1 MVPCWPDAVADPAPH
16 PEPPATE
23 AALQTAALGLLER
36 NGVLAGLNLRE
47 VADEAG
53 VNRGL
58 VYHYFGTRR
67 DLLRSALRR
76 DVEQRLAD
84 FAPGLGLSAGA
95 RYERFLRTALGHRQA
110 IVLALLLVLDGDKGV
125 RMVPDPVGVRER
137 LDRDIDE
144 GGLPPDVDGIGV
156 HAAVA
161 SLVYGYTALRDRLAD
176 ELSVDAGDL
185 DERVASTVGRLVSRL
200 APDPAHA

>member
-1 MVPCWPDAVADPAPH
+1 MPSPTRPRTPNR
-16 PEPPATE
+16 PATE
-23 AALQTAALGLLER
+23 AALQTAALDLLER

-125 RMVPDPVGVRER
+125 RMVPDPDGVRER

-156 HAAVA
+156 HAALA

-176 ELSVDAGDL
+176 ELSVDPGDL
-185 DERVASTVGRLVSRL
+185 DERVASTVGRLVGRL
-200 APDPAHA
+200 APDPTPV

>member
-1 MVPCWPDAVADPAPH
+1 MTSSTRPRTPNR
-16 PEPPATE
+16 PATE
-23 AALQTAALGLLER
+23 AALQAAALDLLER

-84 FAPGLGLSAGA
+84 FAPGQELPAAA
-95 RYERFLRTALGHRQA
+95 RYERLLRTALGHQQA
-110 IVLALLLVLDGDKGV
+110 IVLALLLVLDGDKDV
-125 RMVPDPVGVRER
+125 RVIPDLDWVRER
-137 LDRDIDE
+137 LDRDVDE
-144 GGLPPDVDGIGV
+144 GALPADVDGIGV

-161 SLVYGYTALRDRLAD
+161 SLVYGYTALREHLAD
-176 ELSVDAGDL
+176 ELAVDPGDL
-185 DERVASTVGRLVSRL
+185 DERVASTVGRLVGSL
-200 APDPAHA
+200 ELGPAPA

>member
-1 MVPCWPDAVADPAPH
+1 MPSPTRPRTPNR
-16 PEPPATE
+16 PATE

-125 RMVPDPVGVRER
+125 RMVPDPDGVRER

-176 ELSVDAGDL
+176 EMSVDPGDL
-185 DERVASTVGRLVSRL
+185 DERVASTVGRLVGRL
-200 APDPAHA
+200 APDPAPV

>member
-1 MVPCWPDAVADPAPH
+1 MPSPTRPRTPNR
-16 PEPPATE
+16 PATE
-23 AALQTAALGLLER
+23 AALQNAALDLLER

-125 RMVPDPVGVRER
+125 RMVPDPDGVRER

-156 HAAVA
+156 HAALA

-176 ELSVDAGDL
+176 ELSVDPGDL
-185 DERVASTVGRLVSRL
+185 DERVASTVGRLVGRL
-200 APDPAHA
+200 APDPAPV

>member
-1 MVPCWPDAVADPAPH
+1 MPSSTRPRTPNR
-16 PEPPATE
+16 PATE
-23 AALQTAALGLLER
+23 AALQTAALDLLER

-125 RMVPDPVGVRER
+125 QMVPDPDGVRER

-161 SLVYGYTALRDRLAD
+161 SLVYGYTALRDHLAH
-176 ELSVDAGDL
+176 ELSVDPGDL
-185 DERVASTVGRLVSRL
+185 DERVASTVGCLVGRL
-200 APDPAHA
+200 APDPAPV